1 MSLVIITFF
10 ASIQYSFLKG
20 VPENI
25 STFEFLFITS
35 LIGFFLLLFVFFNE
49 LFRVDLN
56 HMKQCAILS
65 IESFIYSFLLILG
78 SKGMDSTTVSS
89 VVSSYFIFI
98 PVLEFIIFKSKP
110 QKNILIAIVLVL
122 SGVFLIMGLDIDTLA
137 SHRIIFL
144 IMTDIMIA
152 INIIT
157 IGVFAK
163 GSNPAILAMGQL
175 FFTTIISLVLWT
187 IESKING
194 ALMVIP
200 REPQFWGSTIFIS
213 FFIRGIYTVVQIY
226 AQRYVSPVNA
236 ALIFSSEIIMTMFAS
251 SFVLH
256 FLNYESTESPIT
268 LVKAVGVIVML
279 AGILISDSNF
289 VKVFKMKGI
298 KIDNIKEN

>member
-10 ASIQYSFLKG
+10 ASIQYAFLKG
-20 VPENI
+20 VPESV

-35 LIGFFLLLFVFFNE
+35 LIGFVLLFFVFFNE

-56 HMKQCAILS
+56 HIKQCAILS
-65 IESFIYSFLLILG
+65 VESFAYSFLLILG
-78 SKGMDSTTVSS
+78 SKGVDSTTVSS

-98 PVLEFIIFKSKP
+98 PILEFIIFKTMP

-122 SGVFLIMGLDIDTLA
+122 SGVFLIMGLDVGTLVNK
-137 SHRIIFL
+137 RIIFL
-144 IMTDIMIA
+144 LLTDIMIA

-175 FFTTIISLVLWT
+175 FFTTILSFILWT

-194 ALMVIP
+194 AAMGIP
-200 REPQFWGSTIFIS
+200 REPQFWGSAIFIS

-236 ALIFSSEIIMTMFAS
+236 ALVFSSEIIMTMFAS
-251 SFVLH
+251 SFVVH
-256 FLNYESTESPIT
+256 FLNYKSTDSPIT
-268 LVKAVGVIVML
+268 LVKTIGVVVML
-279 AGILISDSNF
+279 AGVLKSDSNF
-289 VKVFKMKGI
+289 INIFKKRKI
-298 KIDNIKEN
+298 SIDNT